1 MQVPRGSVGAMD
13 LSYGAEA
20 EAFRKEVCAFLAGC
34 WQPGERA
41 GGELRK
47 FVRTFRQSSIDRGY
61 LYRSVPRQYGG
72 SEQPVD
78 VIRAQVIRE
87 EFGKARAP
95 MEVGGN
101 GVNMTVPTLLE
112 NGTEE
117 QRRLFIRKTIEG
129 EYIWGQGYS
138 EPGSGSD
145 LASVRT
151 KAELSPDGS
160 TWIINGQKIW
170 TSQGMQSTHM
180 FMLVRSEPD
189 APKHDGITYLLIDL
203 DQAGVTRRP
212 IRQMTGEAGSHTF
225 CEFFFD
231 NAETPVSWQVGERG
245 QGWKV
250 SRTTLKHERASIG
263 SADGLGNQFRKLVEL
278 AKEMGR
284 IDDPL
289 VRDRL
294 AEIEGRVLSHRYSSF
309 RLFSCA
315 AAGEDP
321 GSVQLMMK
329 LLLTEIGHDI
339 ALLAQD
345 LIGEAAM
352 TEPVGAGGRGPR
364 GARGPNKWLDQ
375 IMGSLG
381 NSIAGGASNIQRN
394 IIGERGLGLPRDL
407 AITGEK

>member
-1 MQVPRGSVGAMD
+1 MD

-20 EAFRKEVCAFLAGC
+20 EAFRTEVRQFLAEG
-34 WQPGERA
+34 WQPSDLRGS
-41 GGELRK
+41 ELK
-47 FVRTFRQSSIDRGY
+47 DFVRSFRRAAVERGY

-72 SEQPVD
+72 SEQPAD

-87 EFGKARAP
+87 EFARVRAP

-112 NGTEE
+112 KGTEE
-117 QRRLFIRKTIEG
+117 QRELFVRKTIEG
-129 EYIWGQGYS
+129 DYIWGQGYS

-151 KAELSPDGS
+151 KGELSQDGS
-160 TWIINGQKIW
+160 KWVVNGQKIW

-180 FMLVRSEPD
+180 FMLVRTEPD

-203 DQAGVTRRP
+203 DQPGITRRP
-212 IRQMTGEAGSHTF
+212 IRQMTGEEGSHTF

-231 NAETPVSWQVGERG
+231 NAETPIGWQVGERG
-245 QGWKV
+245 QGWQV

-263 SADGLGNQFRKLVEL
+263 SADGLGRQFGKLVDL
-278 AKEMGR
+278 ARKTGR
-284 IDDPL
+284 LDDPI

-294 AEIEGRVLSHRYSSF
+294 AEIEGRVLSHRYTSY

-315 AAGEDP
+315 AAGDDP
-321 GSVQLMMK
+321 GPVQLMMK
-329 LLLTEIGHDI
+329 LLLTEIGHDM
-339 ALLAQD
+339 ALLSQD
-345 LIGEAAM
+345 LIGEHGM
-352 TEPVGAGGRGPR
+352 VEPVGAGGRGPR
-364 GARGPNKWLDQ
+364 GPRGPNKWLDQ

-381 NSIAGGASNIQRN
+381 NSIAGGTTNIQRN

-407 AITGEK
+407 AMSREK

>member
-1 MQVPRGSVGAMD
+1 MD
-13 LSYGAEA
+13 LSYGEAA
-20 EAFRKEVCAFLAGC
+20 EAFRRDVRGFLESH
-34 WQPGERA
+34 WQPGERRGA
-41 GGELRK
+41 ELK
-47 FVRTFRQSSIDRGY
+47 EFVRQFRRAATDRGY
-61 LYRSVPRQYGG
+61 LYRSVPKRYGG

-87 EFGKARAP
+87 EFGRARAP

-112 NGTEE
+112 QGTEE
-117 QRRLFIRKTIEG
+117 QKELFIRKTIEG
-129 EYIWGQGYS
+129 DYIWGQGYS

-151 KAELSPDGS
+151 RGELSADGS
-160 TWIINGQKIW
+160 KWIINGQKIW
-170 TSQGMQSTHM
+170 TSQGMQATHM
-180 FMLVRSEPD
+180 FMLVRTEPD

-203 DQAGVTRRP
+203 NQPGITRRP
-212 IRQMTGEAGSHTF
+212 IRQMTGEQGAHTF

-245 QGWKV
+245 KGWYV

-263 SADGLGNQFRKLVEL
+263 SADGLGSQFRKLVEL
-278 AKEMGR
+278 ARELGR
-284 IDDPL
+284 LNDPL

-294 AEIEGRVLSHRYSSF
+294 AEIEGRVLAHRYSSF

-321 GSVQLMMK
+321 GPVQLMMK
-329 LLLTEIGHDI
+329 LLLTEIGHEI

-345 LIGEAAM
+345 LIGDLGLI
-352 TEPVGAGGRGPR
+352 EPAGVGGRGPR
-364 GARGPNKWLDQ
+364 GPRGPNKWLDQ

-381 NSIAGGASNIQRN
+381 NSIAGGTSNIQRN
-394 IIGERGLGLPRDL
+394 IIAERGLGLPRDG
-407 AITGEK
+407 AG

>member
-1 MQVPRGSVGAMD
+1 MD

-20 EAFRKEVCAFLAGC
+20 ESFRGEVSTFLKQA
-34 WQPGERA
+34 WQPGERRGA
-41 GGELRK
+41 DLAAFIRD
-47 FVRTFRQSSIDRGY
+47 FRRAAIGRGY
-61 LYRSVPRQYGG
+61 LYRAVPRRFGG

-78 VIRAQVIRE
+78 IIRAQVIRE
-87 EFGKARAP
+87 EFARVRAP

-101 GVNMTVPTLLE
+101 GVNMLIPTLLE
-112 NGTEE
+112 RGSEE
-117 QRRLFIRKTIEG
+117 LRELFIRRTIEG
-129 EYIWGQGYS
+129 ELIWGQGYS

-151 KAELSPDGS
+151 KAELSADG
-160 TWIINGQKIW
+160 TKWIINGQKIW
-170 TSQGMQSTHM
+170 TSMGMQCTHM

-189 APKHDGITYLLIDL
+189 APKHQGITYLLLDL
-203 DQAGVTRRP
+203 DQPGITRRP
-212 IRQMTGEAGSHTF
+212 IRQMTGEQDANTF

-231 NAETPVSWQVGERG
+231 NAEAPVAWQVGERG
-245 QGWKV
+245 QGWQV

-263 SADGLGNQFRKLVEL
+263 SADGLGSQFRKLVEL
-278 AKEMGR
+278 AQEIGR
-284 IDDPL
+284 IGDP
-289 VRDRL
+289 VIRDRL

-321 GSVQLMMK
+321 GPIQLMMK

-339 ALLAQD
+339 ALLAQE
-345 LIGEAAM
+345 LIGEHGLV
-352 TEPVGAGGRGPR
+352 EPLSAKGRGKREP
-364 GARGPNKWLDQ
+364 RGPNKWLDQ

-394 IIGERGLGLPRDL
+394 IIAERGLGLPRDT
-407 AITGEK
+407 AA

>member
-1 MQVPRGSVGAMD
+1 MD
-13 LSYGAEA
+13 LSYGAAA
-20 EAFRKEVCAFLAGC
+20 EAFRQEVRAFLTAN
-34 WQPGERA
+34 WQPGDLR
-41 GGELRK
+41 GGELK
-47 FVRTFRQSSIDRGY
+47 AYVRAFRHAGVEAGY
-61 LYRSVPRQYGG
+61 LYRSVPRRYGG
-72 SEQPVD
+72 SHQVLD

-101 GVNMTVPTLLE
+101 GINMTVPTLLE
-112 NGTEE
+112 KGTEE
-117 QRRLFIRKTIEG
+117 QKELFIRGTIEG
-129 EYIWGQGYS
+129 DYIWGQGYS

-151 KAELSPDGS
+151 KGELSPDGS
-160 TWIINGQKIW
+160 KWIINGQKIW

-180 FMLVRSEPD
+180 FMLVRTEPD

-203 DQAGVTRRP
+203 DQPGITRRP
-212 IRQMTGEAGSHTF
+212 IRQMTGQEGDHTF

-245 QGWKV
+245 QGWYV
-250 SRTTLKHERASIG
+250 SRTTLKHERAAIG
-263 SADGLGNQFRKLVEL
+263 SADGLGSQFRKLVEL
-278 AKEMGR
+278 AKDMGR
-284 IDDPL
+284 LGDPL

-315 AAGEDP
+315 AAGDEP
-321 GSVQLMMK
+321 GPVALMMK
-329 LLLTEIGHDI
+329 LLLTEIGHEM

-345 LIGEAAM
+345 LIGETGM
-352 TEPVGAGGRGPR
+352 VEPAGGRGQ
-364 GARGPNKWLDQ
+364 RGPNKWLDQ

-394 IIGERGLGLPRDL
+394 IIAERGLGLPRDL
-407 AITGEK
+407 AMGAEK

>member
-1 MQVPRGSVGAMD
+1 MD
-13 LSYGAEA
+13 LSYGEAA
-20 EAFRKEVCAFLAGC
+20 EAFRQDVRGFLDRH
-34 WQPGERA
+34 WQPGERRGTELKEYIRSFRRA
-41 GGELRK
+41 GVE
-47 FVRTFRQSSIDRGY
+47 RGY
-61 LYRSVPRQYGG
+61 LYRAVPKRYGG

-87 EFGKARAP
+87 EFSRARAP

-112 NGTEE
+112 QGTEAQKE
-117 QRRLFIRKTIEG
+117 LFIRKTIEG
-129 EYIWGQGYS
+129 DYIWGQGYS

-151 KAELSPDGS
+151 RGELSADG
-160 TWIINGQKIW
+160 TRWIINGQKIW
-170 TSQGMQSTHM
+170 TSQGMQATHM
-180 FMLVRSEPD
+180 FMLVRTEPD
-189 APKHDGITYLLIDL
+189 APKHDGISYLLLDL
-203 DQAGVTRRP
+203 DQPGITRRP
-212 IRQMTGEAGSHTF
+212 IRQMTGEEGAHTF

-245 QGWKV
+245 KGWYV

-263 SADGLGNQFRKLVEL
+263 SADGLGSQFGKLVEL
-278 AKEMGR
+278 AREMGR
-284 IDDPL
+284 LGDPL

-294 AEIEGRVLSHRYSSF
+294 AEIEGRVLSHRYTSF

-315 AAGEDP
+315 ASGEDP
-321 GSVQLMMK
+321 GPVQLMMK
-329 LLLTEIGHDI
+329 LLLTEIGHDM

-345 LIGEAAM
+345 LIGLQSLI
-352 TEPVGAGGRGPR
+352 EPPGAGGRGPR
-364 GARGPNKWLDQ
+364 GPRGPSKWLDQ

-394 IIGERGLGLPRDL
+394 IIAERGLGLPRDG
-407 AITGEK
+407 AA

>member
-1 MQVPRGSVGAMD
+1 MD
-13 LSYGAEA
+13 LNYGEAA
-20 EAFRKEVCAFLAGC
+20 EAFRKEVRGFIRQA
-34 WQPGERA
+34 WQPGELRGTELKDYIRSFRRA
-41 GGELRK
+41 A
-47 FVRTFRQSSIDRGY
+47 IDNGY
-61 LYRSVPRQYGG
+61 LYRSVPKRYGG

-87 EFGKARAP
+87 EFGRARAP

-112 NGTEE
+112 KGTEE
-117 QRRLFIRKTIEG
+117 QRDLFIRKTIEG
-129 EYIWGQGYS
+129 DYVWGQGYS

-151 KAELSPDGS
+151 KAELSADGGK
-160 TWIINGQKIW
+160 WIVNGQKIW

-180 FMLVRSEPD
+180 FMLVRTEPD
-189 APKHDGITYLLIDL
+189 APKHDGITYLLMDL
-203 DQAGVTRRP
+203 NQPGITRRP
-212 IRQMTGEAGSHTF
+212 IRQMTGEQGGHTF

-231 NAETPVSWQVGERG
+231 NAEAPVSWQVGERG
-245 QGWKV
+245 QGWYV

-263 SADGLGNQFRKLVEL
+263 SADGLGSQFRKLVEL
-278 AKEMGR
+278 AQEMGR
-284 IDDPL
+284 IGDPL

-294 AEIEGRVLSHRYSSF
+294 VEIEGRVLSHRYTSF

-315 AAGEDP
+315 AAGEDAGP
-321 GSVQLMMK
+321 VQLLMK

-345 LIGEAAM
+345 LIGEQGM

-364 GARGPNKWLDQ
+364 GPRGPNKWLDQ

-381 NSIAGGASNIQRN
+381 NSIAGGTSNIQRN
-394 IIGERGLGLPRDL
+394 IVGERGLGLPRDL
-407 AITGEK
+407 AMSAEK

>member
-1 MQVPRGSVGAMD
+1 MD
-13 LSYGAEA
+13 LSYGEAAED
-20 EAFRKEVCAFLAGC
+20 FRKEVRGFLKEA
-34 WQPGERA
+34 WQPGELC
-41 GGELRK
+41 GSELKELIRS
-47 FVRTFRQSSIDRGY
+47 FRGSAIERGY
-61 LYRSVPRQYGG
+61 LYRSVPKRYGG

-101 GVNMTVPTLLE
+101 GINMTVPTLLE
-112 NGTEE
+112 KGTDE
-117 QRRLFIRKTIEG
+117 QRELFIRKTLEG

-151 KAELSPDGS
+151 KAELSPDG
-160 TWIINGQKIW
+160 TKWIVNGQKIW

-180 FMLVRSEPD
+180 FMLVRTEPD
-189 APKHDGITYLLIDL
+189 APKHDGITYLLMDL
-203 DQAGVTRRP
+203 NQPGVTRRP
-212 IRQMTGEAGSHTF
+212 IRQMTGEQGAHTF

-231 NAETPVSWQVGERG
+231 NAEAPVSWQVGERG
-245 QGWKV
+245 QGWYV

-263 SADGLGNQFRKLVEL
+263 SADGLANQFSKLIEL
-278 AKEMGR
+278 AKEMDR
-284 IDDPL
+284 IRDPL

-294 AEIEGRVLSHRYSSF
+294 AEIEGRVLSHRYTSF

-315 AAGEDP
+315 AAGEDA
-321 GSVQLMMK
+321 GQVALMMK
-329 LLLTEIGHDI
+329 LLLTEIGHDM

-345 LIGEAAM
+345 LIGDEGM
-352 TEPVGAGGRGPR
+352 TEPDGAGGRGPR
-364 GARGPNKWLDQ
+364 GPRGPNKWLDQ

-407 AITGEK
+407 AMSSEK

>member
-1 MQVPRGSVGAMD
+1 MD

-20 EAFRKEVCAFLAGC
+20 EAFRKEVRVFLTES
-34 WQPGERA
+34 WQPGERRGSELKQFA
-41 GGELRK
+41 GD
-47 FVRTFRQSSIDRGY
+47 FRRSAIDRGY
-61 LYRSVPRQYGG
+61 LYRSVPKRYGG

-112 NGTEE
+112 KGTDE
-117 QRRLFIRKTIEG
+117 QKDLFIQRTIEG

-151 KAELSPDGS
+151 KGELSPDG
-160 TWIINGQKIW
+160 TKWIINGQKIW

-180 FMLVRSEPD
+180 FMLVRTEPD
-189 APKHDGITYLLIDL
+189 AAKHDGITYLLMDL
-203 DQAGVTRRP
+203 DQPGVTRRP
-212 IRQMTGEAGSHTF
+212 IRQMTGEEGAHTF

-231 NAETPVSWQVGERG
+231 NAEAPVAWQVGERG
-245 QGWKV
+245 QGWYV

-263 SADGLGNQFRKLVEL
+263 SADGLGSQFRKLVEL
-278 AKEMGR
+278 AQEMGR
-284 IDDPL
+284 IGDPL

-294 AEIEGRVLSHRYSSF
+294 AEIEGRVLSHRYTSF

-321 GSVQLMMK
+321 GRVHLMMK
-329 LLLTEIGHDI
+329 LLLTEIGHDV

-345 LIGEAAM
+345 LIGEAGM
-352 TEPVGAGGRGPR
+352 IEPAGAGGRGPR
-364 GARGPNKWLDQ
+364 GPRGPNKWLDQ

-407 AITGEK
+407 AMAAEK

>member
-1 MQVPRGSVGAMD
+1 MD
-13 LSYGAEA
+13 LSYGEAAEV
-20 EAFRKEVCAFLAGC
+20 FRTEVRAFLSSHWPPA
-34 WQPGERA
+34 A
-41 GGELRK
+41 DLRGADLK
-47 FVRTFRQSSIDRGY
+47 AFIRTFRTQAPDAGY
-61 LYRSVPRQYGG
+61 LYRAIPKIYGG
-72 SEQPVD
+72 SEQSVD
-78 VIRAQVIRE
+78 VIKAQVIRE
-87 EFGKARAP
+87 EFARARAP

-101 GVNMTVPTLLE
+101 GMNMTVPTLLE
-112 NGTEE
+112 KGSDE
-117 QRRLFIRKTIEG
+117 QKDLFIRKTVSG
-129 EYIWGQGYS
+129 DYIWGQGYS

-151 KAELSPDGS
+151 KGELSPDGKK
-160 TWIINGQKIW
+160 WIINGQKIW

-180 FMLVRSEPD
+180 FMLVRTEPD

-203 DQAGVTRRP
+203 DQPGISRRP
-212 IRQMTGEAGSHTF
+212 IRQMTGEEGDHTF

-245 QGWKV
+245 QGWYV

-263 SADGLGNQFRKLVEL
+263 GADGLGRQFAKLVEL
-278 AKEMGR
+278 AKEVDR
-284 IDDPL
+284 IDDPI

-294 AEIEGRVLSHRYSSF
+294 AQIEGSVLSHRYTSY

-321 GSVQLMMK
+321 GPVALMMK
-329 LLLTEIGHDI
+329 LLLTEIGHEM

-345 LIGEAAM
+345 LIGEHGFV
-352 TEPVGAGGRGPR
+352 EPAGAGGRGNRGPR
-364 GARGPNKWLDQ
+364 GPEKWLDQ

-407 AITGEK
+407 AMSGER

>member
-1 MQVPRGSVGAMD
+1 MD
-13 LSYGAEA
+13 LSYGAAA
-20 EAFRKEVCAFLAGC
+20 EEFRSEVRAFLAAQ
-34 WQPGERA
+34 WQPGERR
-41 GGELRK
+41 GGELKDYVRDFRRK
-47 FVRTFRQSSIDRGY
+47 GVEAGY
-61 LYRSVPRQYGG
+61 LYRAIPRAYGG

-78 VIRAQVIRE
+78 VIKAQVIRE
-87 EFGKARAP
+87 EFGRARAP
-95 MEVGGN
+95 MELGGN

-112 NGTEE
+112 RGTQE
-117 QRRLFIRKTIEG
+117 QKDLFIRKTIEG

-151 KAELSPDGS
+151 KAELSADG
-160 TWIINGQKIW
+160 TKWIVNGQKIW

-180 FMLVRSEPD
+180 FMLVRTEPE
-189 APKHDGITYLLIDL
+189 APKHDGITYLLLDL
-203 DQAGVTRRP
+203 NQPGVTRRP
-212 IRQMTGEAGSHTF
+212 IRQMTGEEGDHTF

-231 NAETPVSWQVGERG
+231 NAEAPVSWQVGERG
-245 QGWKV
+245 QGWYV

-294 AEIEGRVLSHRYSSF
+294 GEIEGRVLSHRYSSF

-315 AAGEDP
+315 AAGDDP
-321 GSVQLMMK
+321 GPIQLMMK
-329 LLLTEIGHDI
+329 LLLTEIGHDM

-345 LIGEAAM
+345 LIGEQGL
-352 TEPVGAGGRGPR
+352 TEPAGAGGRGYR
-364 GARGPNKWLDQ
+364 GPRGPNKWLDQ

-407 AITGEK
+407 AMSGEK